1 MLVLDGKKMMRIVG
15 VFILWDNLWMSYPRL
30 RDKIWGW
37 PGDEAG
43 AILGMLLQVRS
54 RNFVRGVANSSC
66 DKSFLLYSCV

>member
-1 MLVLDGKKMMRIVG
+1 
-15 VFILWDNLWMSYPRL
+15 MSYPRL
-30 RDKIWGW
+30 QDKIWGW

-66 DKSFLLYSCV
+66 DKSFLL